1 MKKLLLTTLLATL
14 SIHAFADSSMT
25 VNAKVLRVTP
35 EIGTEYVDVEVCRNA
50 SRPVSGAG
58 MSGTSTSGTDLG
70 GAVLG
75 AIVGGGIGSMA
86 GKGNGKVAA
95 AAVGAAIGAVVG
107 DRTANANTNV
117 NTTSASSS
125 RYESYQ
131 KCDIERRPREV
142 NNGYRVEYS
151 YNGLT
156 GETVMHDYPGKTIP
170 ATLTLSPN
178 Y

>member
-1 MKKLLLTTLLATL
+1 MKKILLTSLLISL
-14 SIHAFADSSMT
+14 SSPVFADSSMT

-35 EIGTEYVDVEVCRNA
+35 ETTTEYVDVEICRNA
-50 SRPVSGAG
+50 SRPASVGAMG
-58 MSGTSTSGTDLG
+58 GTTGTGTDLG

-107 DRTANANTNV
+107 DRTANANT
-117 NTTSASSS
+117 TTNSPTMSGT
-125 RYESYQ
+125 RYEQYQ
-131 KCDIERRPREV
+131 RCDIERRPREI
-142 NNGYRVEYS
+142 NTGYRVEYS

-156 GETVMHDYPGKTIP
+156 GETVVQDYPGKTIP

-178 Y
+178 F